1 MDFIQI
7 KYDFTKRLIKR
18 FEMKKEF
25 WAWAEANRYSRDRE
39 LHPGW
44 RPFTDEP
51 CTLGKVTE
59 GKDRGKI

>member
-7 KYDFTKRLIKR
+7 KYDFTKR
-18 FEMKKEF
+18 KEF